1 LSVSST
7 DRTTLVIC
15 MPWPSISKRNSQP
28 NSCDHTLA
36 DSSQGPIALRL
47 AQSKRVGQSLGRVV
61 PERTPNMVAWPKYAT
76 TNQSSLESLHEFGIA
91 HTASC
96 SSEALVRQE
105 RHGAGGTLPTL
116 SDSAGI

>member
-1 LSVSST
+1 
-7 DRTTLVIC
+7 

-28 NSCDHTLA
+28 NSGDHTLA

-61 PERTPNMVAWPKYAT
+61 PERAPNMVAWPKYAT
-76 TNQSSLESLHEFGIA
+76 TNQSSLEWLHEFGIA

-96 SSEALVRQE
+96 CSEALVWQE
-105 RHGAGGTLPTL
+105 RTAQAAFCQLSL